1 MYDNWYAVQ
10 VRSGQEQEII
20 KKCEILIQRDIY
32 EISIMN
38 ALYQDIHMKKFRE
51 KCLFNKIIGNIRE
64 MLIK

>member
-1 MYDNWYAVQ
+1 
-10 VRSGQEQEII
+10 
-20 KKCEILIQRDIY
+20 
-32 EISIMN
+32 MN